1 MNDRSWRIWV
11 ARLLIGVVTFWNL
24 LAAIQFLTRPAV
36 YAPGFELE
44 GAAGSA
50 MIQGM
55 GLLFVMWN
63 IPYLIALLNPVRN
76 RLSLTEAVIMQII
89 GAAGETL
96 LLSSLQGDHLAIR
109 STVTRFILFD
119 SIGVL
124 LLVAAWV
131 ILRKRITGQE

>member
-24 LAAIQFLTRPAV
+24 LAAIQFLTRPAA

-55 GLLFVMWN
+55 GLQFVMWN

-124 LLVAAWV
+124 LLVAAWG
-131 ILRKRITGQE
+131 ILRKRIPGQE